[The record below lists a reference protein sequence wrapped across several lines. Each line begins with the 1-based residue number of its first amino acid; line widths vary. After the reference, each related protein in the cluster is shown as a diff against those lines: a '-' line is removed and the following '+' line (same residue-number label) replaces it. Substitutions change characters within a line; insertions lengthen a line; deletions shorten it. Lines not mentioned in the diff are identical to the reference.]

1 MLSITR
7 RKGQSFFIG
16 EDVEVYIS
24 DVQRGNVKVSI
35 DAPKNVRIMR
45 KELLERE
52 NADIEGVE
60 EKLF

>member
-16 EDVEVYIS
+16 DDVEVYIS

-35 DAPKNVRIMR
+35 DAPKEIKIMR
-45 KELLERE
+45 KELLEKE
-52 NADIEGVE
+52 KAQKE
-60 EKLF
+60 EKLAGE

>member
-16 EDVEVYIS
+16 DNVEVYIS
-24 DVQRGNVKVSI
+24 DIQKGGVKISI
-35 DAPKNVRIMR
+35 NAPKEIRIMR

-52 NADIEGVE
+52 NNIPSE
-60 EKLF
+60 E